1 MHTFRRP
8 TLVALCLLLSACGSA
23 PSPLQPDTPEPIEA
37 ESGLGGGGGDTAPL
51 MQAEAGEV
59 PTSDAD
65 APAAPASALPAVA
78 SPSPSASTAPSGGGS
93 SGSNGGRSNASPTP
107 TPTPTPTATPTA
119 TPTPTPS
126 ATPVAT
132 TRSLVVAG
140 DRHLVEVKTGKA
152 FGTSPFTITSL
163 TTEAYNNKAAGMKF
177 TALAGATRGRYG
189 WRYGRITAENADEW
203 GGDIGGPGTVFF
215 LDSLGG
221 EADNDGSWVIEERYD
236 DGTEVHEMR
245 TEVLAKSDVCT
256 FDPAKVAFANL
267 GATGGTWRIN
277 AAWENA
283 QDAPYSFP
291 AGCFLVFTRPDG
303 VKDFALVGPG
313 ETTIAARGYVYA
325 FFITEAP
332 ERPDGDLR
340 LTLTPQ

>member
-8 TLVALCLLLSACGSA
+8 TLVAMCLLLSACGSA
-23 PSPLQPDTPEPIEA
+23 PSPLQPATPEPIEA

-51 MQAEAGEV
+51 TQAETDDV
-59 PTSDAD
+59 PTTDA
-65 APAAPASALPAVA
+65 ATPAPASAAPAVP
-78 SPSPSASTAPSGGGS
+78 SPTPSASLAPSGGGS
-93 SGSNGGRSNASPTP
+93 SGSGGGRSNP
-107 TPTPTPTATPTA
+107 

-126 ATPVAT
+126 AMPTATPTPAPSEAPAAT

-140 DRHLVEVKTGKA
+140 DRHLVELTSDKA
-152 FGTSPFTITSL
+152 FGTSPFTISDL
-163 TTEAYNNKAAGMKF
+163 TAEAYNNKAAGMKF

-189 WRYGRITAENADEW
+189 WRYGRITPENASEW

-215 LDSLGG
+215 LDSVGG
-221 EADNDGSWVIEERYD
+221 EADNDGSWVITERHD
-236 DGTEVHEMR
+236 DGTEVHEIR
-245 TEVLAKSDVCT
+245 TEVFAKSDLCT

-267 GATGGTWRIN
+267 GASGGTWRVN

-283 QDAPYSFP
+283 ESAPTSFP

-303 VKDFALVGPG
+303 VKDFTIVGPG
-313 ETTIAARGYVYA
+313 ETTLTAKGYVYA
-325 FFITEAP
+325 FFITAEA